1 MTKTELEDIEVNYG
15 ELVTIQ
21 HTFLNDD
28 TGAAIDI
35 TGYTIYFT
43 VKKVLDLEATDT
55 NATIAKTASIT
66 DATNGLAETSLSTS
80 DTAIAPGT
88 YYYDMK
94 YKNSG
99 STIVT
104 LTGVGKFIV
113 KQAVTNR

>member
-15 ELVTIQ
+15 ELITIQ
-21 HTFLNDD
+21 HTFINDD

-35 TGYTIYFT
+35 TGFTIYFT
-43 VKKVLDLEATDT
+43 VKKVLDLEATDV
-55 NATIAKTASIT
+55 NAVITKTASIT
-66 DATNGLAETSLSTS
+66 DASGGLAETLLSTT
-80 DTAIAPGT
+80 DTQLSPGE

-104 LTGVGKFIV
+104 LSGVGRFIV
-113 KQAVTNR
+113 KQTVTNR